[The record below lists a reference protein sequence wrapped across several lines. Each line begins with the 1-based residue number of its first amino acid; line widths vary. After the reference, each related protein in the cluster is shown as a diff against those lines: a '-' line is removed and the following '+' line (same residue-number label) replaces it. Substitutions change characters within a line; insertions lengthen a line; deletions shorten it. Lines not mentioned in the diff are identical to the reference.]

1 MNKRSTKKRSL
12 VCSVLLLPL
21 LGYAMSFQEISERAY
36 GVSGDMIHIS
46 GKVQATGYERAS
58 AMAGEP
64 LLLEGSTRRI
74 RADDSRG
81 NGIEYGMMVGF
92 TMKTPGVKAAQ
103 YRQYD
108 LRSKTLQYELKR
120 HRGLIQVALKR
131 EWLLFLLSV
140 ERMKILADK
149 REISEKA
156 YAIGSKKHQ
165 AGRMSQMELLRL
177 ETERQNAGQEYALAA
192 MESEHAQ
199 LRLKEMTVLKEDVV
213 VDDLSFSF
221 IKPDDHVD
229 GRIDDAPA
237 IAIFRGREEEVSA
250 EIELLRRSRVERVS
264 MGLGMTQEPAQNSI
278 DMKVMIPLV
287 WSDKNEKKIAALMSE
302 RTAAVTQRDTQL
314 AKLRLATYGS
324 LEHLGEREK
333 RIAEH
338 IQAEKNYEQLFG
350 MAHKGFEG
358 GVIPQFEYLAAKNAF
373 YDARLRSVSL
383 KCDYVDEM
391 SAMEE
396 KLGGVW

>member
-1 MNKRSTKKRSL
+1 MNRSSAKRRRL
-12 VCSVLLLPL
+12 AVSVLFLPL

-36 GVSGDMIHIS
+36 SVSGDMIHVS

-64 LLLEGSTRRI
+64 LSLEGSTRRI
-74 RADDSRG
+74 RADDSRDS
-81 NGIEYGMMVGF
+81 GIEYGMMVGF
-92 TMKTPGVKAAQ
+92 TMKMPGVKAAQ

-108 LRSKTLQYELKR
+108 LRSKTLQHELKR
-120 HRGLIQVALKR
+120 HQGLIQVALKR

-156 YAIGSKKHQ
+156 YVIGSKKHQ

-199 LRLKEMTVLKEDVV
+199 LRLKEMAMLKEEVV

-229 GRIDDAPA
+229 TRIDDAPA
-237 IAIFRGREEEVSA
+237 IAVFRGREEEVSA

-264 MGLGMTQEPAQNSI
+264 MGLGMTQEPIQNSI
-278 DMKVMIPLV
+278 DMKVMLPLV

-333 RIAEH
+333 RISEH

-358 GVIPQFEYLAAKNAF
+358 GVMPQFEYLAAKNAF

-383 KCDYVDEM
+383 KRDYVDEM